1 MVRHIDFTAINKHS
15 HNNIIITAAAVN
27 LCVVLTFN
35 WLIIRRGR
43 KQQLWN

>member
-15 HNNIIITAAAVN
+15 HNIIIITAAAVN

-35 WLIIRRGR
+35 WLTIRRGR
-43 KQQLWN
+43 KQRLWN